1 MVYIVADWYG
11 GSTSVGCSRREP
23 VMVLVAVVV
32 MVGWMALIRLKL
44 PGW

>member
-1 MVYIVADWYG
+1 MVDMVADWYG

-32 MVGWMALIRLKL
+32 MVGWVSVIRLKFT
-44 PGW
+44 